1 MRFARISFSLLL
13 PLAELVI
20 WAVLIPIP
28 AARMYYR
35 LHQAN
40 RNLEN
45 ASIGVGQFEVRL
57 HRNRLAILVIGPLAA
72 RHFHSVF
79 AANLPGEFGE
89 ILISLPTSSHLAW
102 HPAALPMNSW
112 LPLIVPFSCLP
123 AWWLVG
129 LGLDGLS
136 GRRRL
141 HRKTILTG
149 SAFFFL
155 FLFFLLVFLV
165 GVIQSTAAE
174 RVDLDWLFPG
184 LLFWTIAFGVL
195 PLNWWRQRQSLR
207 ADSRSASA
215 A

>member
-1 MRFARISFSLLL
+1 MRFARISFSVLL
-13 PLAELVI
+13 PLVELAI

-28 AARMYYR
+28 AARIYYR
-35 LHQAN
+35 LSQVTGN
-40 RNLEN
+40 SGN
-45 ASIGVGQFEVRL
+45 ASVRLGQFQVRPL
-57 HRNRLAILVIGPLAA
+57 RNRLAILVIGPLAA

-89 ILISLPTSSHLAW
+89 LLISLPTPSHLAW
-102 HPAALPMNSW
+102 HPTALPMDSW

-129 LGLDGLS
+129 LGIDGLS

-141 HRKTILTG
+141 HRNTILIG
-149 SAFFFL
+149 SALFVL

-165 GVIQSTAAE
+165 GLIQSTATE

-195 PLNWWRQRQSLR
+195 PVNWWRQRQSLR
-207 ADSRSASA
+207 ADSQSASA